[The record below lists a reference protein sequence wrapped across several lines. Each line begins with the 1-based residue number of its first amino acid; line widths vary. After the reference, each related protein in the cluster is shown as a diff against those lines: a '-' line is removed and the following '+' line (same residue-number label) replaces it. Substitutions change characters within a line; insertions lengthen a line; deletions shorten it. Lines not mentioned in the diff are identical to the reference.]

1 MSGALSVQLSDTTG
15 TWTFDSL
22 YAEATTTTEYTL
34 RFSNHWL
41 ASVDQIIEVTL
52 GVTGYALVIV
62 LPDDFAG
69 TYTSAQTVA
78 LESMTVKVVDAGGND
93 MGSADRF
100 SSSHASSAVA
110 RMLAFTSDTLELTG
124 ATATT
129 TNGVVH
135 VNALSLVEPKVRTA
149 RTHPVSL
156 SNFEFRRSIQLTFFP
171 ISHRLASI
179 PSLPVK
185 LKLSSTVPTS
195 ARHYSAILSSSTS
208 LSAHT
213 KDFASLVRRKRNTLL
228 RSERMFFPQRYVVAR

>member
-1 MSGALSVQLSDTTG
+1 MTASSTSDPALSLSGALSVQLSDITG

-100 SSSHASSAVA
+100 SSSHASSTVA
-110 RMLAFTSDTLELTG
+110 RMLAFTSDTLEFTG
-124 ATATT
+124 ATSTT
-129 TNGVVH
+129 TNGVVQ
-135 VNALSLVEPKVRTA
+135 VDALSLVEPKVSTA

-156 SNFEFRRSIQLTFFP
+156 SDFEFRRSIQLTHFVRFP
-171 ISHRLASI
+171 TGWHPYHHCL
-179 PSLPVK
+179 
-185 LKLSSTVPTS
+185 
-195 ARHYSAILSSSTS
+195 
-208 LSAHT
+208 
-213 KDFASLVRRKRNTLL
+213 
-228 RSERMFFPQRYVVAR
+228 

>member
-1 MSGALSVQLSDTTG
+1 MTASSTSDPALSLSGALSVQLSDTTG

-100 SSSHASSAVA
+100 SSSHASSTVA

-129 TNGVVH
+129 TNGVVQ

-156 SNFEFRRSIQLTFFP
+156 SNLNAGEVF
-171 ISHRLASI
+171 
-179 PSLPVK
+179 
-185 LKLSSTVPTS
+185 
-195 ARHYSAILSSSTS
+195 
-208 LSAHT
+208 
-213 KDFASLVRRKRNTLL
+213 N
-228 RSERMFFPQRYVVAR
+228 

>member
-1 MSGALSVQLSDTTG
+1 MSGTLSVKLSETTG

-22 YAEATTTTEYTL
+22 YAAPTSTTEYTL

-41 ASVDQIIEVTL
+41 TSVDQIIEVTL
-52 GVTGYALVIV
+52 GVKGYALVIV

-69 TYTSAQTVA
+69 TYTSSQTIV
-78 LESMTVKVVDAGGND
+78 LESMIVKVVDAGGND

-100 SSSHASSAVA
+100 SSSHASSTVA

-129 TNGVVH
+129 TNGVVQ

-156 SNFEFRRSIQLTFFP
+156 SNLNAGEVF
-171 ISHRLASI
+171 
-179 PSLPVK
+179 
-185 LKLSSTVPTS
+185 
-195 ARHYSAILSSSTS
+195 
-208 LSAHT
+208 
-213 KDFASLVRRKRNTLL
+213 N
-228 RSERMFFPQRYVVAR
+228 